1 MYKYGVIINL
11 TERTKL
17 DNFQTY
23 ENQIKKKKK
32 KWNWTNQKIERLNVQ
47 LRLNFINGVP

>member
-32 KWNWTNQKIERLNVQ
+32 EMKLNQSKNRKTKCTIKT
-47 LRLNFINGVP
+47 